1 MPYGRCP
8 CALRRGHWWR
18 KISYLFLALPVE
30 QSWGGR
36 VIELS
41 CCLDSV
47 LTLAKTIKKNKS
59 NFGFL
64 QLVLHWLLMFVLIT
78 TTHWSGTEN
87 RSSGPMVMPHRAH
100 WCPMPW
106 GGYRWGNR
114 EERHREVKQQEV
126 TEAELQ
132 PGSLL
137 PLSILCTVLR
147 FWDGT
152 QEWTLAQEVRWCL
165 HVISAALGG
174 TLSWA
179 WVSS

>member
-1 MPYGRCP
+1 MPSWSP
-8 CALRRGHWWR
+8 FRGGWNHL
-18 KISYLFLALPVE
+18 I
-30 QSWGGR
+30 
-36 VIELS
+36 
-41 CCLDSV
+41 SV
-47 LTLAKTIKKNKS
+47 LLIRFT
-59 NFGFL
+59 GD
-64 QLVLHWLLMFVLIT
+64 VMFVNGYEVQYYYKLTKINRT
-78 TTHWSGTEN
+78 DGCLFEFIWNISTPLWGWVKSEN